1 MAHSTGISLDQLAD
15 PGSGRRRMAG
25 IMRIIFGVVWAI
37 DAAIKWRP
45 DFLHGKVFAHQFGI
59 HDQLTTPVLRQW
71 IDLWQNIAAAIP
83 TGMGV
88 ATAIVETLIALGLL
102 TGTLSTVVYVGSAI
116 YSFGIWSA
124 AEAFGLP
131 WSAAG
136 ATDIGPSIGYI
147 VASLV
152 LLTAPGSTTWS
163 IDRVLRPRLG
173 KYRWMSG
180 V

>member
-1 MAHSTGISLDQLAD
+1 MRQSIEIARHQLAD

-25 IMRIIFGVVWAI
+25 IMRILFGVVWAI
-37 DAAIKWRP
+37 DATFKWRS
-45 DFLHGKVFAHQFGI
+45 DFLHGKVFVHQFGI
-59 HDQLTTPVLRQW
+59 HDQLTTPVIRQW
-71 IDLWQNIAAAIP
+71 IDLWQNISAAAP

-102 TGTLSTVVYVGSAI
+102 TGTLTTVVYVGSAI
-116 YSFGIWSA
+116 YSFGVWSA

-131 WSAAG
+131 WSAANT
-136 ATDIGPSIGYI
+136 TDIGPSIGYI
-147 VASLV
+147 IASLV

-163 IDRVLRPRLG
+163 VDHVLRPRRG